1 MKKLLLGTSAIV
13 AVGLCAGE
21 ASAQGYASLG
31 GFFRNYASVYD
42 HGSLQYQP
50 SGNQANAA
58 VTGSRDFNITSN
70 SEVWFKGETK
80 LNNGMIFGFR
90 VELEAWSQN
99 TTVATNGQVTGLYAG
114 DQIDETWGYIK
125 GSFGEIRFGEEDDA
139 RKMKMYASY
148 INPYVAFGV
157 DSPDGI
163 YSLGTTT
170 TQYNV
175 ENDAQKI
182 MYLSPSFGGF
192 SFAASYAPD
201 AVHGSRNFGLQGRN
215 DCDGTNTRGCNGE
228 AWSLSVDYR
237 GKFGDTTIG
246 ADLGYTGSNRETNA
260 TFTQTDNV
268 SAIHAGAFLQVA
280 GWEASIQY
288 GKLNSG
294 RGNDLDDTSV
304 GGALMYT
311 FGPWTVGGFYQTQ
324 KSELAAGAGTN
335 KLNHFMVAAGYN
347 LGGGVGLAAALSHQK
362 RNNATGADPS
372 ATTLTFGMGASF

>member
-1 MKKLLLGTSAIV
+1 MKKLLLGTSALV
-13 AVGLCAGE
+13 AVGLSAGE

-42 HGSLQYQP
+42 HGSLQYNP
-50 SGNQANAA
+50 SGNQANTA

-70 SEVWFKGETK
+70 NEVWFRGETK
-80 LNNGMIFGFR
+80 LNNGLIFGFR
-90 VELEAWSQN
+90 LELEAWTQN
-99 TTVATNGQVTGLYAG
+99 GSTSAQSI
-114 DQIDETWGYIK
+114 DQIDEGFGYIK

-139 RKMKMYASY
+139 RKMKIYASY
-148 INPYVAFGV
+148 INPFVAFGV

-182 MYLSPSFGGF
+182 LYFSPSFGGF
-192 SFAASYAPD
+192 SFAASYTPD
-201 AVHGSRNFGLQGRN
+201 QTHGSRNFGLQGRN
-215 DCDGTNTRGCNGE
+215 DCDGTQSRGCNGE
-228 AWSLSVDYR
+228 AWSLAIDYR

-260 TFTQTDNV
+260 AFTQTDNV
-268 SAIHAGAFLQVA
+268 SAVHAGAFLQVA
-280 GWEASIQY
+280 GWEASLQY
-288 GKLNSG
+288 GKLSNG
-294 RGNDLDDTSV
+294 RGNDLDDTTI

-311 FGPWTVGGFYQTQ
+311 TGPWTLGGFYQTQ
-324 KSELAAGAGTN
+324 KSDVATGGKN
-335 KLNHFMVAAGYN
+335 KLNHFMVAAGYV
-347 LGGGVGLAAALSHQK
+347 LGGGVGLAAALSFQK
-362 RNNATGADPS
+362 RDNATGTDPS